1 MLMFYDFHCTDC
13 DLVFEEFTNTK
24 TFSVECPECK
34 ATARRILSAV
44 RIDKSRIAC
53 SGDSASPES
62 IRHFDRVHKQRKAIE
77 DKTFREHGDYGKAP
91 GSD

>member
-1 MLMFYDFHCTDC
+1 MLMFYDFHCTAC
-13 DLVFEEFTNTK
+13 DLTFEEFTNT
-24 TFSVECPECK
+24 TEHSVECPECK
-34 ATARRILSAV
+34 ATAQRILSAV

-77 DKTFREHGDYGKAP
+77 DRTFKEHGDYGKAA

>member
-1 MLMFYDFHCTDC
+1 MLMFFDFSCTNC
-13 DLVFEEFTNTK
+13 NLITEAFVNTSK
-24 TFSVECPECK
+24 KRIECPECQGIAK
-34 ATARRILSAV
+34 RILSAV

-77 DKTFREHGDYGKAP
+77 ERNMREHGDYGKAP